1 MHKNIQFNKDARVK
15 LKDGVDKLA
24 DAVKVTLG
32 PKGRNVVLDRGLG
45 APHVTK
51 DGVSVAKEIYLEDTI
66 ENMGAQMVKEVSART
81 VDAAGDGTTTAT
93 VLAQAMVEEG
103 MKRIEEGAN
112 PIDVKRG
119 MDRYSEQLVSNL
131 KEMSKPVGSDS
142 SEIEQVATISA
153 NNDKYIGKLIADAMA
168 KVGNEG
174 VITVEAANGIETTI
188 EVVEGMRVDRGFIS
202 PHFITNPEKM
212 QAELDNPYILLF
224 DKTISHMKDLIPIL
238 EQIASANRPL
248 LIVAEDVDGEALASL
263 VVNKARGN
271 LKVAAIKA
279 PWFGD
284 RKEDVMEDIAVLT
297 AGTVVSER
305 SGLTLKTMNAIHL
318 GSADKVIVS
327 KDITTIIGGLGLEE
341 DINERV
347 KNLKAQA
354 KDSKLDADKEF
365 IKERLA
371 KLAGGVAIMKIGAP
385 SELEMKEKRD
395 RVDDALQATKAA
407 IEEGIVPGGGTA
419 YLRAME
425 SVPTDVLD
433 SFEDDEAHGLGV
445 VAMSIKV
452 PLMQIVENA
461 GGDSLSVLASV
472 MSENDGYGYNAK
484 TEEYGDLFEMGV
496 IDPAKVTRV
505 ALQNA
510 VSVAG
515 MILITECVVANP
527 EATQSQFMYGN
538 V

>member
-1 MHKNIQFNKDARVK
+1 MHKKIQFNKDARVK

-103 MKRIEEGAN
+103 MKRIEDGAN

-212 QAELDNPYILLF
+212 QAELENPFILLF
-224 DKTISHMKDLIPIL
+224 DETISHMKDLIPIL
-238 EQIASANRPL
+238 EQISNTNRPL
-248 LIVAEDVDGEALASL
+248 LIIAEDVDGEALASL

-305 SGLTLKTMNAIHL
+305 SGLTLKTINATHL
-318 GSADKVIVS
+318 GSASKVIVS
-327 KDITTIIGGLGLEE
+327 KDITTIIGGSGPQEE
-341 DINERV
+341 INERV

-354 KDSKLDADKEF
+354 KDSKLDTEKEF

-433 SFEDDEAHGLGV
+433 SFEGDEAHGLGV

-452 PLMQIVENA
+452 PLLQIVENA
-461 GGDSLSVLASV
+461 GGDSLSVLASI

-538 V
+538 G